1 MIRAN
6 ILSAVLA
13 GSWLLVAQSALTQ
26 PSFEVVSIRSVPSSA
41 RPAGKKAES
50 DAGRLRYSYIPMLGL
65 IANAYQVETYQ
76 LIGPSWLATERY
88 EIEAKLP
95 QNSTRD
101 QIPLMLQTMLADRF
115 HFASHRE
122 TRRIPVFALVVA
134 KDGPKMRTAQVP
146 DSGVGLRYY
155 SSTKRAIKGKIDI
168 AELVFLLKVPGGDSP
183 LADRPLLDMTD
194 LKGPFDI
201 QLEWTTDSPAA
212 PGSSDADT
220 GPTIFSAL
228 QDQLGLKL
236 EPRRSPTEV
245 IVVDHV
251 DKTATEN

>member
-1 MIRAN
+1 M
-6 ILSAVLA
+6 
-13 GSWLLVAQSALTQ
+13 Q
-26 PSFEVVSIRSVPSSA
+26 PSFEVVSIRSTPSST
-41 RPAGKKAES
+41 RPTGKKAES
-50 DAGRLRYSYIPMLGL
+50 DAGRLRYSYIPMLQL

-76 LIGPSWLATERY
+76 VFGPSWLATERY

-101 QIPLMLQTMLADRF
+101 QVPLMLKTMLADRF

-122 TRRIPVFALVVA
+122 TRQIPVFALVVA
-134 KDGPKMRTAQVP
+134 KGGPKMRPSQVP

-155 SSTKRAIKGKIDI
+155 SPTKRAIKGKIDI
-168 AELVFLLKVPGGDSP
+168 AELVFLLKVPGGDSA
-183 LADRPLLDMTD
+183 LAERPLLDMTG

-201 QLEWTTDSPAA
+201 QLEWTIDNPAA
-212 PGSSDADT
+212 SGSSDADA

-236 EPRRSPTEV
+236 EPRRSPAEA
-245 IVVDHV
+245 IVVDRV
-251 DKTATEN
+251 DKTPTEN